1 VPTLVFATRQDRL
14 APYEAVEAFARANDR
29 VVVETFE
36 GGHFE
41 VYVPPV
47 VDRAAEV
54 EARFVLRAFG
64 ISGRAEQP

>member
-1 VPTLVFATRQDRL
+1 
-14 APYEAVEAFARANDR
+14 
-29 VVVETFE
+29 
-36 GGHFE
+36 

-54 EARFVLRAFG
+54 EARFLLRAFG